1 MERTLVLAKPDA
13 VQRGLVGEIIGRFEK
28 RGLRLL
34 AIKMLDIDDALAR
47 RHYAVHEGKPF
58 FDKLITYITSGPVVA
73 MVIAGDRAVDT
84 VRSVMG
90 ATDPVKAA
98 PGTIRADYAIEME
111 RNLVHGSDSPEN
123 AHTEISLFFED
134 NEICQ
139 YRRADDSWVF
149 GRP

>member
-34 AIKMLDIDDALAR
+34 AIKMLRVDEDLAR

-58 FDKLITYITSGPVVA
+58 FNKLIAYITSGPVVA
-73 MVIAGDRAVDT
+73 MVVAGDRAVDT
-84 VRSVMG
+84 VRMVMG

-111 RNLVHGSDSPEN
+111 RNLVHGSDSVEN
-123 AHTEISLFFED
+123 AQKEIKLFFRD
-134 NEICQ
+134 DEICE
-139 YRRADDSWVF
+139 YRRADDNWVF
-149 GRP
+149 GRQ

>member
-58 FDKLITYITSGPVVA
+58 FDKLIRYITSGPVVA
-73 MVIAGDRAVDT
+73 MVVAGDRSVDT
-84 VRSVMG
+84 VRAVLG

-111 RNLVHGSDSPEN
+111 RNLVHGSDSLEN
-123 AHTEISLFFED
+123 AKKEICLFFED
-134 NEICQ
+134 HEICQ

>member
-34 AIKMLDIDDALAR
+34 AVKMLRVDDDLAR
-47 RHYAVHEGKPF
+47 RHYGVHEGKPF
-58 FDKLITYITSGPVVA
+58 FNQLIQYITSGPVVA
-73 MVIAGDRAVDT
+73 MVIAGDRAIDT
-84 VRSVMG
+84 VRVVMG

-123 AHTEISLFFED
+123 AQKEICLFFD
-134 NEICQ
+134 DDEICQ
-139 YRRADDSWVF
+139 YRRVDDSWVF
-149 GRP
+149 GRE